1 MQNWPTSMQVA
12 PSILSADFGRMREQV
27 RDVMDAGARVIHVDV
42 MDGHFVPVIT
52 FGPKMLA
59 DIADEIHSH
68 DGFADVHLMIENPER
83 HLEQFAAAGADSI
96 TVHVETCPHLHYTLH
111 QIQELGCRAGVT
123 LNPATPVEAV
133 EEAARYADVL
143 LCMSVNP
150 GWGGQAFIP
159 ATLDRLP
166 RLREYANRRRGCC
179 RRGRRRRPRPD
190 GRQRLPG
197 GREHPGRRVRGVR
210 SAVSRREL
218 PAAGRDRRGR
228 RRRRLAV
235 TGRHIDAVDAGHLAR
250 ALELAERG
258 RPTAAPNPVVGSV
271 IVRDGR
277 VLGEGWH
284 VRPGGDHAEV
294 AALEAAGDAAG
305 ATAYVSLEPCCH
317 HGRTPPCT
325 DALIAAGVA
334 RVVVAALDPSAKV
347 DGRGVERLRAAG
359 IDVDVA
365 EGELEHAARR
375 QNQPFRALHLLGRPL
390 VTGKA
395 AVSLDGATAMP
406 PARSQWI
413 SSPESRA
420 LVHDWRAGIGR
431 RGASG
436 IGTALA
442 DDPMLTARDVD
453 PPAERQP
460 LRVVFDRRARLP

>member
-1 MQNWPTSMQVA
+1 
-12 PSILSADFGRMREQV
+12 
-27 RDVMDAGARVIHVDV
+27 
-42 MDGHFVPVIT
+42 
-52 FGPKMLA
+52 
-59 DIADEIHSH
+59 
-68 DGFADVHLMIENPER
+68 
-83 HLEQFAAAGADSI
+83 
-96 TVHVETCPHLHYTLH
+96 
-111 QIQELGCRAGVT
+111 
-123 LNPATPVEAV
+123 
-133 EEAARYADVL
+133 
-143 LCMSVNP
+143 
-150 GWGGQAFIP
+150 
-159 ATLDRLP
+159 
-166 RLREYANRRRGCC
+166 
-179 RRGRRRRPRPD
+179 
-190 GRQRLPG
+190 
-197 GREHPGRRVRGVR
+197 
-210 SAVSRREL
+210 
-218 PAAGRDRRGR
+218 
-228 RRRRLAV
+228 V
-235 TGRHIDAVDAGHLAR
+235 TGRHIDAVDTGHLAR

-294 AALEAAGDAAG
+294 AALKAAGDAAG

-334 RVVVAALDPSAKV
+334 RVVVATLDPSAKV
-347 DGRGVERLRAAG
+347 NGRGVERLRAAR

-365 EGELEHAARR
+365 EGELEHAARL

-395 AVSLDGATAMP
+395 AVSLDGATAD
-406 PARSQWI
+406 AAGRSQWI

-420 LVHDWRAGIGR
+420 LVHRWRQESAAVGV
-431 RGASG
+431 G

-460 LRVVFDRRARLP
+460 LRVVFDRRARLPLTSALVTTAADVPVVDVCEPGAEGRAGLEAAGVDVVEATGLADALHQLGQRKVTSLLVEGGAGILGALVADGLLDRLELFVAPVLLGDGRRLIDGWSAGLGDAPRATALSAEQVGPDILLRAVFREV